1 MLSGRKGGETM
12 QEPNKFE
19 LSIAASGM
27 TKAQAQ
33 KQMQFKSYQ
42 ALAERLENPGN
53 FRLKDL
59 LMLRDGMTE
68 QGSAMLMDAIDDFFC
83 VST

>member
-1 MLSGRKGGETM
+1 M

-33 KQMQFKSYQ
+33 ENMGFKSYQ
-42 ALAERLENPGN
+42 ALSERLSDPGV

-59 LMLRDGMTE
+59 KALYKSMPE
-68 QGSAMLMDAIDDFFC
+68 QGAAMLLSAVNDFFC
-83 VST
+83 TTT

>member
-1 MLSGRKGGETM
+1 M

-27 TKAQAQ
+27 TKTQAQ
-33 KQMQFKSYQ
+33 KQMQFKSYD
-42 ALAERLENPGN
+42 ALANRLDDPGA

-59 LMLRDGMTE
+59 KNLRDGMTQ
-68 QGSAMLMDAIDDFFC
+68 QGSSMLMEAIEDFFC
-83 VST
+83 AST

>member
-1 MLSGRKGGETM
+1 M

-27 TKAQAQ
+27 TKTQAQ
-33 KQMQFKSYQ
+33 KQMNFNSYE
-42 ALAERLENPGN
+42 ALMNRLEDPGV

-59 LMLRDGMTE
+59 KALQEGMTP
-68 QGSAMLMDAIDDFFC
+68 QGSSMLMDAIEDFFC
-83 VST
+83 TST

>member
-1 MLSGRKGGETM
+1 M

-33 KQMQFKSYQ
+33 EQMQFKSYQ
-42 ALAERLENPGN
+42 ALADRLNDPGN
-53 FRLKDL
+53 FRLKEL
-59 LMLRDGMTE
+59 RILRDGMTE
-68 QGSAMLMDAIDDFFC
+68 QGSNMLMDAIGDFFC
-83 VST
+83 ATT

>member
-1 MLSGRKGGETM
+1 M

-27 TKAQAQ
+27 TKTQAQ
-33 KQMQFKSYQ
+33 EKMGFKSYQ
-42 ALAERLENPGN
+42 ALAERLNDPGV

-59 LMLRDGMTE
+59 KALYKSMPDQGASMLL
-68 QGSAMLMDAIDDFFC
+68 SAIDDFFC
-83 VST
+83 CTT

>member
-1 MLSGRKGGETM
+1 M

-42 ALAERLENPGN
+42 ALAERLDNPGN

-59 LMLRDGMTE
+59 IMLRDGMTE
-68 QGSAMLMDAIDDFFC
+68 QGSTMLMEAIDDFFC
-83 VST
+83 ATT

>member
-1 MLSGRKGGETM
+1 M

-19 LSIAASGM
+19 LSITASGM

-33 KQMQFKSYQ
+33 EKMGFKSYQ
-42 ALAERLENPGN
+42 ALSERLNDPGV

-59 LMLRDGMTE
+59 KALYDGMTE
-68 QGSAMLMDAIDDFFC
+68 QGSTLLLSAVDDFFYS
-83 VST
+83 ST